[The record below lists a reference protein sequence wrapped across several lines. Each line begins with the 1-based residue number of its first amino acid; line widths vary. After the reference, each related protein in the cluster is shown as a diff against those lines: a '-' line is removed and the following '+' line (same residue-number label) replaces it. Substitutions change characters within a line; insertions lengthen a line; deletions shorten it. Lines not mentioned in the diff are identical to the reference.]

1 MSNTEES
8 VWVDEDNS
16 EDVAEDVS
24 NMSEID
30 VAPETILDDTPCE
43 DAIIGN
49 EDKMSVLK
57 KLVTVAELDTPFGD
71 DICS

>member
-1 MSNTEES
+1 MGNTVES
-8 VWVDEDNS
+8 VWVAEDNS
-16 EDVAEDVS
+16 EDVAEDVN

-43 DAIIGN
+43 DAITGN

-57 KLVTVAELDTPFGD
+57 KLVTAAEVDTPFGD